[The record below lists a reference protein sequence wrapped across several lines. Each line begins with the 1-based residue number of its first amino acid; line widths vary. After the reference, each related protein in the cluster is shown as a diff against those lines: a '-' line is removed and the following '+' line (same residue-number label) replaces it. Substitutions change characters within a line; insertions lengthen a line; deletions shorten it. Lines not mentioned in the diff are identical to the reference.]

1 MRTFALSLAA
11 ISLALA
17 TLPSSLARAEDPATK
32 PKESEKPKVA
42 GSEKPKTP
50 EKPKVVGPVKPRPAN
65 RLAKETSPYLL
76 QHAHNPVDWYP
87 WGEEAMAK
95 AKKEGKLI
103 FLSVGYSSCHWC
115 HVMERESF
123 LDDEIAEYLNKHFV
137 CIKVDREERPDIDSI
152 YMTALQ
158 VYNQLAGTGRGG
170 GWPMSMFLTPE
181 AEPVFGGTYFPA
193 RDGDRGPSTGFLTLV
208 KRVQEVWAKSPDKIR
223 EDGKTIVKYTKTE
236 LETRRPAVLTP
247 IDDKLY
253 AAVQKELEGQFDEKW
268 GGFGFSEIN
277 DNRPKF
283 PEPSN
288 LAYLIDR
295 VQRSKDEE
303 AKRMLV
309 ATLEKMEMGGIRDHL
324 GGGFHRYSTDRFW
337 RIPHFEK
344 MLYDNGQLAGIYAE
358 AYRLTGREDF
368 RRVCE
373 ELCDFVLREMTDENG
388 GFYAALDA
396 DAEDE
401 EGKFYRWEKAEVQ
414 KLLTKEEFQLF
425 SVVYGLTGEPNFEE
439 KYYAPQLAQPMAEN
453 AKSLKMKESELEAQ
467 LTPIR
472 KKLLDARGKRAR
484 PLTDTKMLT
493 ADNGLMIGG
502 LADAARILKASG
514 GRQPPDTSAKA
525 DRYLAAA
532 IKAADFVLANLRTKE
547 GRLLRTYSKAGEAGG
562 KAKLNAYVD
571 DYAFLVDGLLRLHQA
586 TGDKKWL
593 TAAGEI
599 TTKQVELFQD
609 EKSGGF
615 YFTSSD
621 HEALF
626 ARGKNP
632 VDGAIPSGNS
642 VAACNLLL
650 LAKAL
655 KKPDLVSTA
664 QKTIAS
670 SAGLLEQSPSSAPRM
685 AVAIPLLLEQAKPE
699 EKKEGKKPEEGKTP
713 EKKTEEKKK

>member
-1 MRTFALSLAA
+1 MRKLALSCLATIFALVISWHVCAEEPKAKPPAA
-11 ISLALA
+11 GK
-17 TLPSSLARAEDPATK
+17 DK
-32 PKESEKPKVA
+32 PEKPKVA
-42 GSEKPKTP
+42 GP
-50 EKPKVVGPVKPRPAN
+50 EKPANPAKSKPAGPAKPKPAN

-87 WGEEAMAK
+87 WGDEARAK

-123 LDDEIAEYLNKHFV
+123 LDEEIAAYLNKHFI

-208 KRVQEVWAKSPDKIR
+208 KRVHEVWEKTPDRIR

-236 LETRRPAVLTP
+236 LEARRPAVLTP
-247 IDDKLY
+247 IDEKLY
-253 AAVQKELEGQFDEKW
+253 ESVQKELASQFDEKY
-268 GGFGFSEIN
+268 GGFGYSEVS

-303 AKRMLV
+303 AKKMLV

-324 GGGFHRYSTDRFW
+324 GGGFHRYSTDRYW
-337 RIPHFEK
+337 KIPHFEK

-358 AYRLTGREDF
+358 AFRLTGREDF

-373 ELCDFVLREMTDENG
+373 EMCDCILREMTDSSG
-388 GFYAALDA
+388 GFYAAIDA
-396 DAEDE
+396 DSEDE

-414 KLLTKEEFQLF
+414 KLLTKEEYQLF

-439 KYYAPQLAQPMAEN
+439 KFYVPQLAKPMSEIAM
-453 AKSLKMKESELEAQ
+453 ALKMKESELEAQ
-467 LTPIR
+467 LLPIR
-472 KKLLDARGKRAR
+472 KKLLAARDKRPR
-484 PLTDTKMLT
+484 PLTDTKVLT

-502 LADAARILKASG
+502 LADAARILKN
-514 GRQPPDTSAKA
+514 
-525 DRYLAAA
+525 DRYLTAAT
-532 IKAADFVLANLRTKE
+532 KGADFVLANLRTKE
-547 GRLLRTYSKAGEAGG
+547 GRLLRTYSDPAASSGRAAPPNSDKPSG
-562 KAKLNAYVD
+562 KAKLNASLQD
-571 DYAFLVDGLLRLHQA
+571 SAFLAEGLLRLHQG

-593 TAAGEI
+593 
-599 TTKQVELFQD
+599 
-609 EKSGGF
+609 
-615 YFTSSD
+615 
-621 HEALF
+621 
-626 ARGKNP
+626 
-632 VDGAIPSGNS
+632 
-642 VAACNLLL
+642 
-650 LAKAL
+650 
-655 KKPDLVSTA
+655 
-664 QKTIAS
+664 
-670 SAGLLEQSPSSAPRM
+670 
-685 AVAIPLLLEQAKPE
+685 
-699 EKKEGKKPEEGKTP
+699 
-713 EKKTEEKKK
+713 

>member
-1 MRTFALSLAA
+1 MRAFAHTLIASLLFGA
-11 ISLALA
+11 ILCSPVLAEE
-17 TLPSSLARAEDPATK
+17 PSEK
-32 PKESEKPKVA
+32 PKGPEKPKVA
-42 GSEKPKTP
+42 GPEKPKTP
-50 EKPKVVGPVKPRPAN
+50 EKPKAAGPAKPKPAN

-123 LDDEIAEYLNKHFV
+123 LDEEIAEYLNKHFV
-137 CIKVDREERPDIDSI
+137 CVKVDREERPDIDSI

-236 LETRRPAVLTP
+236 LESRRPAVLTP
-247 IDDKLY
+247 IDDALY

-268 GGFGFSEIN
+268 GGFGFSELS
-277 DNRPKF
+277 DARPKF

-309 ATLEKMEMGGIRDHL
+309 ATLEKMEMGGIRDHI

-373 ELCDFVLREMTDENG
+373 EMCDFVLREMTDTSG

-414 KLLTKEEFQLF
+414 KLLTKDEFQLF

-439 KYYAPQLAQPMAEN
+439 KYYAPQLAKPMAEN
-453 AKSLKMKESELEAQ
+453 AKGLKMKESELEAQ

-472 KKLLDARGKRAR
+472 KKLLDARSKRAR
-484 PLTDTKMLT
+484 PLTDTKILT
-493 ADNGLMIGG
+493 SDNGLMVGG
-502 LADAARILKASG
+502 LADAARILKN
-514 GRQPPDTSAKA
+514 

-532 IKAADFVLANLRTKE
+532 VKGADFVLANLRTKE
-547 GRLLRTYSKAGEAGG
+547 GRLLRTYSTAGEQGG
-562 KAKLNAYVD
+562 KAKLNAYLD
-571 DYAFLVDGLLRLHQA
+571 DYSFLADGLIRLHQA

-593 TAAGEI
+593 AAADEI
-599 TTKQVELFQD
+599 TAKQIELFQD
-609 EKSGGF
+609 DKAGGF

-655 KKPDLVSTA
+655 KKPGMVPVA
-664 QKTIAS
+664 QKTIGS
-670 SAGLLEQSPSSAPRM
+670 TAGLIEQSPSSAPRM
-685 AVAIPLLLEQAKPE
+685 ALAIPLLLEQTKVEEKKPE
-699 EKKEGKKPEEGKTP
+699 EKN
-713 EKKTEEKKK
+713 EKKK